1 MAGLFAIFD
10 IAKLG
15 LQANQRA
22 LQVVSQNLANVN
34 TPGFSRQEA
43 IFQETQAINV
53 GAQLLGTG
61 VQIVEVR
68 RLVNNFV
75 EAQINV
81 SQQDTG
87 RLQAQQDA
95 FARLEGIFPD
105 TANQGINAALNE
117 FFNAFRDVANN
128 PQGQTER
135 TVLLDK
141 ASTLS
146 QQFNKVANDLTHL
159 RRDLNAQVN
168 QTISEVN
175 SLASQIGQLNG
186 KITIAEAGGLTAND
200 LRDQRGQLLNELGK
214 RIEIHTFEDATG
226 QVQVFVGRGNLL
238 VERNTSLPLSGQA
251 VASNGGYVNVFSNG
265 HDISSFIGNGTLN
278 GLLNQR
284 DTTIPN
290 VLNQINTLGASVVN
304 EVNKVHINGYGL
316 DSSTRNNFFS
326 PLSITAAGNS
336 GNTGTGTIGSG
347 VITANGLLTM
357 HDYEIRFST
366 PTAYSIVDNTTGA
379 TIKGNY
385 TGTAITAP
393 TTTVPALIIAG
404 TNDTLNV
411 TVDGVASGAITLTGA
426 ATPGKAYT
434 SGADLAAEIQTQ
446 INADAT
452 LTAAGKSVAVTYDTT
467 TNRFV
472 IISNSGSASSAVGV
486 TGGNAR
492 ATLGLLAGTSTAAS
506 GTYGTPQTFN
516 FDGIS
521 VQISGTQAAND
532 VFEVSPTTDAAKN
545 LTVALTDPNKVAVA
559 ATQAGVPNDS
569 TNAFAIVALQTNTL
583 VTLGNGTMSTYYST
597 LASTVGGSAQANAQA
612 LKGQESV
619 QNQLETLR
627 GQTSGV
633 STDEELTNMI
643 KFERSYQAAAHLI
656 NTADELLQ
664 TLLAIK

>member
-43 IFQETQAINV
+43 VFQQTESINV

-61 VQIVEVR
+61 VEIVQVR

-95 FARLEGIFPD
+95 FARVEGIFPD

-146 QQFNKVANDLTHL
+146 QQFNKVANDLTQL

-214 RIEIHTFEDATG
+214 RIEIHTFEDVSG

-278 GLLNQR
+278 GLLSQR

-316 DSSTRNNFFS
+316 DNSTRNNFFS
-326 PLSITAAGNS
+326 PLSITAAGKS

-347 VITANGLLTM
+347 
-357 HDYEIRFST
+357 
-366 PTAYSIVDNTTGA
+366 
-379 TIKGNY
+379 
-385 TGTAITAP
+385 AITAP
-393 TTTVPALIIAG
+393 TSTVPALIIAG

-426 ATPGKAYT
+426 ATPGKSYT

-506 GTYGTPQTFN
+506 GTYGSPQTFN

-521 VQISGTQAAND
+521 VQISGTPAADD
-532 VFEVSPTTDAAKN
+532 VFGAGPTTDAAKN
-545 LTVALTDPNKVAVA
+545 LAVALTDSNKVAVA
-559 ATQAGVPNDS
+559 ATQAGLPNDN

-583 VTLGNGTMSTYYST
+583 VTLGHGTMSTYYST